1 MRPATP
7 LLAAGLAVCPSLAA
21 TEPVVVIRC
30 GRLID
35 GRADQAMTAVSVQI
49 AGDRIAAIGKDLT
62 APAGA
67 RTIDLGSATCLP
79 GFIDLHAH
87 ILINPGDVLADS
99 LRKSSARKA
108 LEGLRNARVRL
119 QNGFTT
125 LRDPGDE
132 DLYYSTI
139 EIRDAIARGD
149 FEGPRLF
156 VAPHM
161 ISATGG
167 HGDFNDL
174 AADLAVQVPNV
185 VVDGPDAM
193 RKAVRE
199 EIKHGADWIKLAA
212 TGGVMSAA
220 DDPRAQAFTDEEFRA
235 AVDEAH
241 RHGRKVTVHA
251 IGAGGLKA
259 ALRAGVDCIEHG
271 VLIDDE
277 AIAMMKERGVPL
289 VPTIYVLDYIIE
301 QGEKTG
307 IPADRIAKARALQAE
322 RDRAIRAAFG
332 AGLTIAFGSD
342 TIFPHETANREFAR
356 MALLPRSPSSRT
368 VAEAGEA
375 YLDFLKEDSL
385 YLRMKFGLPIDRLP
399 DISLAKEEADAR
411 FAARWLTRLGEV
423 RPSDLDEDET
433 LSLDILRRQLGVVRD
448 TPHFHGLAFP
458 VTPYASPFG
467 LVNRAFSTFAIAD
480 EGTAKRYLALLRQM
494 PAFVGAV
501 RAELAAQA
509 ARGIRIPRDELAIA
523 VPFVASLAGDAQT
536 SPYAVGSERLA
547 ALPPPAAAAF
557 REDVAAVIEKDV
569 NPPLRSLVDWLGGEY
584 RAQAPEA
591 VGLGQYPGGPEY
603 YAWLVRLHTTLDVT
617 PAQVHQVGLER
628 VAAIDAEM
636 KKVRD
641 RLRFAG
647 TKAEFKAL
655 LKKDARLFP
664 RTPEEIGE
672 RLMGHVRRIEPKV
685 DAFFLRRPK
694 APYGVRRL
702 EPQLEPG
709 QTFGYYNPPTA
720 ADPVGYYYFNGSSLA
735 DRSLLNAAALIYHE
749 LVPGHHFQINLAY
762 ENRTIPPFRR
772 ETTDRKSTR

>member
-1 MRPATP
+1 MTVSRSLLIAGFAACSSLVAAAEPA
-7 LLAAGLAVCPSLAA
+7 LL
-21 TEPVVVIRC
+21 IRC

-35 GRADQAMTAVSVQI
+35 GRAEQAAAGVDVQVV
-49 AGDRIAAIGKDLT
+49 GGRITAIGKGLS
-62 APAGA
+62 APPGA
-67 RTIDLGSATCLP
+67 RTIDLSNATCLP

-161 ISATGG
+161 ISSTGG

-174 AADLAVQVPNV
+174 AADLAIQIPNV

-277 AIAMMKERGVPL
+277 AIAMMKQRNVPL

-307 IPADRIAKARALQAE
+307 IPADRIAKARSLQAE
-322 RDRAIRAAFG
+322 RDRAIRAAFA
-332 AGLTIAFGSD
+332 AGITIAFGSD

-356 MALLPRSPSSRT
+356 M
-368 VAEAGEA
+368 V
-375 YLDFLKEDSL
+375 
-385 YLRMKFGLPIDRLP
+385 
-399 DISLAKEEADAR
+399 
-411 FAARWLTRLGEV
+411 RLG
-423 RPSDLDEDET
+423 
-433 LSLDILRRQLGVVRD
+433 LSPMGAIKSATANAAGVLG
-448 TPHFHGLAFP
+448 
-458 VTPYASPFG
+458 
-467 LVNRAFSTFAIAD
+467 
-480 EGTAKRYLALLRQM
+480 
-494 PAFVGAV
+494 
-501 RAELAAQA
+501 
-509 ARGIRIPRDELAIA
+509 
-523 VPFVASLAGDAQT
+523 
-536 SPYAVGSERLA
+536 
-547 ALPPPAAAAF
+547 
-557 REDVAAVIEKDV
+557 IEKDTGTLEV
-569 NPPLRSLVDWLGGEY
+569 GKRADVVAVPRDPLG
-584 RAQAPEA
+584 
-591 VGLGQYPGGPEY
+591 
-603 YAWLVRLHTTLDVT
+603 DVT
-617 PAQVHQVGLER
+617 ALESVSFVMKDGRVVRPA
-628 VAAIDAEM
+628 AE
-636 KKVRD
+636 
-641 RLRFAG
+641 
-647 TKAEFKAL
+647 
-655 LKKDARLFP
+655 
-664 RTPEEIGE
+664 
-672 RLMGHVRRIEPKV
+672 
-685 DAFFLRRPK
+685 
-694 APYGVRRL
+694 
-702 EPQLEPG
+702 
-709 QTFGYYNPPTA
+709 
-720 ADPVGYYYFNGSSLA
+720 
-735 DRSLLNAAALIYHE
+735 
-749 LVPGHHFQINLAY
+749 
-762 ENRTIPPFRR
+762 
-772 ETTDRKSTR
+772 ETR